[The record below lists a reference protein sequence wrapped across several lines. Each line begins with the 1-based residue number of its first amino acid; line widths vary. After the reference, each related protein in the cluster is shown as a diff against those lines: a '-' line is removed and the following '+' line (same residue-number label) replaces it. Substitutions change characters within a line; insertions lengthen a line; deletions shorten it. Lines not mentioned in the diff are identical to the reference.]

1 MKNVCFPADYA
12 FIESYI
18 PPRCRKPRER
28 EVKGV
33 CSVSV
38 PSVISDEAPVAMRHE
53 DCWWRPKVIEYRW
66 YRKKL
71 YKRVLFSDYL
81 CNAEGW
87 WPLEELKKHFHK
99 SYIPYYQYGQ
109 DEADAIAK
117 CKEHAKEF
125 LIVDGNQI
133 WKRVGEPRYVIAT
146 FGLGHNHASTALMID
161 NEYNSNISADRYFN
175 ALEREKAI
183 ERCVEVALNRGDT
196 DSVDDI
202 RDSWPIEVL
211 IPEAVRCKPA
221 KEAGP
226 GDEFLNLLSKLT
238 VGAGSQMEAAVLVIA
253 ATGAQIKQAEE
264 QKGSL

>member
-1 MKNVCFPADYA
+1 MKNIRFPADYA

-38 PSVISDEAPVAMRHE
+38 PSVTSDEAPVAMRHKE
-53 DCWWRPKVIEYRW
+53 CWWPGIYEYRW

-71 YKRVLFSDYL
+71 YRRVPYHAYL

-87 WPLEELKKHFHK
+87 WPLEELPKRFRKNYF
-99 SYIPYYQYGQ
+99 SPYEYGE

-117 CKEHAKEF
+117 CKEKAKRF
-125 LIVDGNQI
+125 LIVDGDQVWERI
-133 WKRVGEPRYVIAT
+133 GEPRYVIAT
-146 FGLGHNHASTALMID
+146 FGLGHNHASTSLMIS
-161 NEYNSNISADRYFN
+161 NSYNSNISADRYFN
-175 ALEREKAI
+175 ALEREKAV

-196 DSVDDI
+196 DSVDHI

-221 KEAGP
+221 KEAGS
-226 GDEFLNLLSKLT
+226 GDEFHNLMNALT
-238 VGAGSQMEAAVLVIA
+238 ASAGSQAEAAALVIA
-253 ATGAQIKQAEE
+253 AAGAQINK
-264 QKGSL
+264 K